1 MSEYLL
7 LSVYTKFLEDNG
19 YTVERRVEIPGGSGL
34 VDVVAKKGK
43 QTLIVEARKIK
54 NEGDVFEALAR
65 CKLNKEVLPNAE
77 AVIVLEK
84 EALDEELEAQVLQAC
99 YEHEILIQYIDINDR
114 QVFED
119 ILTFFIFPAFRK
131 MMKEA
136 RTILKG
142 KPSSS
147 AKQVLADLVKS
158 LKTIKGPPSL
168 AADIKALLKEIK
180 SK

>member
-7 LSVYTKFLEDNG
+7 LSVYTKYLEDNG

-34 VDVVAKKGK
+34 VDIIAKKGK

-54 NEGDVFEALAR
+54 DEGDVFEALAR
-65 CKLNKEVLPNAE
+65 CKLNKEVMPNAE

-99 YEHEILIQYIDINDR
+99 YDCDILIQYIDINDR

-119 ILTFFIFPAFRK
+119 ILTFHIFPAFRK

-142 KPSSS
+142 NPASS
-147 AKQVLADLVKS
+147 AKQVLTDLVKS
-158 LKTIKGPPSL
+158 LNKIKAPPSL
-168 AADIKALLKEIK
+168 ADDIKALLKEVK
-180 SK
+180 AK

>member
-7 LSVYTKFLEDNG
+7 LSVYTKYLEDNG

-34 VDVVAKKGK
+34 VDVIAKKGK

-54 NEGDVFEALAR
+54 DEGDVFEALAR
-65 CKLNKEVLPNAE
+65 CKLNQEALPKAM

-99 YEHEILIQYIDINDR
+99 YENEILIQYIDINDR

-119 ILTFFIFPAFRK
+119 ILTFHIFPAFRK
-131 MMKEA
+131 MMKAA
-136 RTILKG
+136 RKIMKAS
-142 KPSSS
+142 PSSS
-147 AKQVLADLVKS
+147 AKQVLTDLTKS

-168 AADIKALLKEIK
+168 AGDIKSLLKVIK
-180 SK
+180 DK